1 MDDIHVLWE
10 RCRSFHGHTCGGLLT
25 GFLAALYASQ
35 LLGLHAGSDEGIVC
49 ISENDACGVD
59 AIQVALGCTV
69 GRGSLLFHMTGK
81 QAYSFYSRESGKSA
95 RLVLAGR
102 VPPLGSMDIASYL
115 EMYRPADFFTVKETR
130 LEVPERARIF
140 ASYACERC
148 GEVAGERWMHMQDG
162 HMLCQDCYHDYDRFH
177 V

>member
-1 MDDIHVLWE
+1 MESNNV
-10 RCRSFHGHTCGGLLT
+10 F
-25 GFLAALYASQ
+25 
-35 LLGLHAGSDEGIVC
+35 
-49 ISENDACGVD
+49 
-59 AIQVALGCTV
+59 
-69 GRGSLLFHMTGK
+69 TGK
-81 QAYSFYSRESGKSA
+81 TVEEASKITNK
-95 RLVLAGR
+95 
-102 VPPLGSMDIASYL
+102 DIASYL
-115 EMYRPADFFTVKETR
+115 EMYRPADFFTVKEPR

>member
-1 MDDIHVLWE
+1 MDIQELWHKAVA
-10 RCRSFHGHTCGGLLT
+10 FHGHICGGLLT
-25 GFLAALYASQ
+25 GFLASVYASSI
-35 LLGLHAGSDEGIVC
+35 LALDFSSDEEIVC

-59 AIQVALGCTV
+59 AIQVVLGCTV

-95 RLVLAGR
+95 RLVLAGK
-102 VPPLGSMDIASYL
+102 VPDLGDMDIASYL

>member
-59 AIQVALGCTV
+59 AIQVVLGCTV

-115 EMYRPADFFTVKETR
+115 EMYRPANFFTVKGHASS
-130 LEVPERARIF
+130 PPMPANGAARWPG
-140 ASYACERC
+140 S
-148 GEVAGERWMHMQDG
+148 AGCICRMAICCARTAIMIMTGSMCKEEMR
-162 HMLCQDCYHDYDRFH
+162 
-177 V
+177 